1 VTVSDGKG
9 GSGTDAVVVT
19 VNGPVQDHTDTPQDV
34 MATVPTLLK
43 LTVSPSTTLGSI
55 VPGVAHDYTASAS
68 AEITSTAG
76 NAALTVSDL
85 SSNAPGRLVNGTY
98 ALASPVEALATNAT
112 QTSAAF
118 SAVGASPVT
127 LLSYAAPV
135 SSDPVT
141 VGIRQHV
148 STADLLRAGSY
159 SKTLTFTLTTTTP

>member
-1 VTVSDGKG
+1 
-9 GSGTDAVVVT
+9 VVT
-19 VNGPVQDHTDTPQDV
+19 VTGQTQDHTDTPQDV

-43 LTVSPSTTLGSI
+43 LTVTPTTTLGSI
-55 VPGVAHDYTASAS
+55 APGVAHDYLSSVA

-76 NAALTVSDL
+76 SAALSISDQ

-98 ALASPVEALATNAT
+98 ALASPVEAQATNAT
-112 QTSAAF
+112 QTSSAF

-127 LLSYAAPV
+127 LLSYNAPV

-141 VGIRQHV
+141 IGFRQRV
-148 STADLLRAGSY
+148 SASELLRAGSY